1 MTLSVHGV
9 NIGPARPSLN
19 TVTDSV
25 HFARAGPLPL
35 SATAVTV
42 PAARKKRPWTG
53 QRSRHLPASCADD
66 DMSERNELV
75 LAIMTGVVAVCV
87 VIFVVIGLWVIRTP
101 YPPSPSPVPSPTVT
115 R

>member
-1 MTLSVHGV
+1 
-9 NIGPARPSLN
+9 
-19 TVTDSV
+19 
-25 HFARAGPLPL
+25 
-35 SATAVTV
+35 
-42 PAARKKRPWTG
+42 
-53 QRSRHLPASCADD
+53 
-66 DMSERNELV
+66 MSERNELV